1 MEMDRKDKVLF
12 TIFVIVTQVL
22 QFLAVYSI
30 VWLNNR
36 VIEFL
41 FIFLSFQANR
51 VVFGKSYHADQL
63 SKCTLLTLVIFYFLT
78 RGVIP
83 LNISIF
89 CAPLFGV
96 YLSYVL
102 NYAHELISHQ
112 VLPKPFDKMNL
123 REQVR
128 AIMGCH
134 LEEDDFDKACKEL
147 GLKSIISETVYLYM
161 TNTKDE
167 VSDILDIEG
176 STVIRRTKKFVN
188 TAREKNY
195 SI

>member
-1 MEMDRKDKVLF
+1 MSKREKLLFVL
-12 TIFVIVTQVL
+12 FVIVTQAL
-22 QFLAVYSI
+22 QFIAVYAMACF
-30 VWLNNR
+30 NNR
-36 VIEFL
+36 AIEFL

-112 VLPKPFDKMNL
+112 VIPKPFEKMNL
-123 REQVR
+123 REQALSILDGKVSEEEIEEVCVR
-128 AIMGCH
+128 
-134 LEEDDFDKACKEL
+134 L
-147 GLKSIISETVYLYM
+147 GLKPTISETVYLYLN
-161 TNTKDE
+161 NTKDSVAE
-167 VSDILDIEG
+167 ILDIEG
-176 STVIRRTKKFVN
+176 STVIRRVKKFVN
-188 TAREKNY
+188 TAIEKNY
-195 SI
+195 K